1 MRAFKFLMEKDLALL
16 FGVTGSGKT
25 EIFISLIVETLKRGM
40 RTIFLIP
47 EISLTPQMESRLKN
61 YFGDR
66 VAVWHSKL
74 KRAKRERILE
84 RIYRGEIYIVAGARS
99 ALFIPLKNVGL
110 IIVDEEHDDSYKSMS
125 RPRYHARGYG
135 NIYGYLIG
143 AKLSYQVPP
152 PNGYIIL

>member
-1 MRAFKFLMEKDLALL
+1 MEKDLALL

-66 VAVWHSKL
+66 VAVWHSK
-74 KRAKRERILE
+74 
-84 RIYRGEIYIVAGARS
+84 
-99 ALFIPLKNVGL
+99 
-110 IIVDEEHDDSYKSMS
+110 
-125 RPRYHARGYG
+125 
-135 NIYGYLIG
+135 
-143 AKLSYQVPP
+143 
-152 PNGYIIL
+152 